1 MQTNQ
6 TLSDSSVVVDLAALA
21 KLLEDADIMN
31 SEALP
36 ILRLYRLWL
45 KFYSDFVVAL
55 IDTLRQ

>member
-21 KLLEDADIMN
+21 KLLEDDDIMN

-36 ILRLYRLWL
+36 ILRLYRL
-45 KFYSDFVVAL
+45 
-55 IDTLRQ
+55 